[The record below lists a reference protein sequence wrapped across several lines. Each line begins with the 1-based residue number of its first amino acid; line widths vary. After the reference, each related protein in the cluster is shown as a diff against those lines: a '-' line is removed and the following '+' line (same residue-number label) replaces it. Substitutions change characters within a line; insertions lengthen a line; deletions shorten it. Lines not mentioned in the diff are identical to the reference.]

1 MRRALAML
9 SAALIP
15 LAAGASEAMDSA
27 RADLE
32 AARAGH
38 SAALEKIAAARA
50 GYSKR
55 ISEASARVSELEK
68 RLAVVRGRTAGAE
81 SVSVRLGEK
90 QGAYEGLRAEAALL
104 AGALSEAGAGPRP
117 FVSAEPSAFLSDLEN
132 LELASRRAAF
142 SIEVLEKMLPDG
154 GAERVL
160 SEVSAGKGPIVRID
174 PSLGKVSRLRG
185 RTVLGEISAGGVWMY
200 PILAFGLA
208 ALLTAAAKAAV
219 SMRVRRLPDGLVGA
233 VVSRLESGD
242 AAGAMAAAESA
253 PAPYARLLSFFVKNR
268 GVGRQLLEEAAY
280 EQMLEVGDRLY
291 SGLGFISVTA
301 AVSPLLGLLG
311 TVTGIIKTFSDL
323 SVYGAGNP
331 NLMSGGISEALIT
344 TEYGLVIAIPSFV
357 VHALLSRRAKAVLS
371 DMEKASAAFMG
382 RAFKS

>member
-1 MRRALAML
+1 MRLISQGRA
-9 SAALIP
+9 
-15 LAAGASEAMDSA
+15 ENEA
-27 RADLE
+27 RACH
-32 AARAGH
+32 AFCRTH
-38 SAALEKIAAARA
+38 SACCGRVGGDGFRPRRFGSSQGRAFRGARKNR
-50 GYSKR
+50 GGPGWLFKEDFRSFGQGF
-55 ISEASARVSELEK
+55 ELEK
-68 RLAVVRGRTAGAE
+68 RLAAVRGRTAGAE

-208 ALLTAAAKAAV
+208 ALLTASAKAAV

-253 PAPYARLLSFFVKNR
+253 PAPYARLLSFFVK
-268 GVGRQLLEEAAY
+268 
-280 EQMLEVGDRLY
+280 
-291 SGLGFISVTA
+291 
-301 AVSPLLGLLG
+301 
-311 TVTGIIKTFSDL
+311 TG
-323 SVYGAGNP
+323 
-331 NLMSGGISEALIT
+331 
-344 TEYGLVIAIPSFV
+344 
-357 VHALLSRRAKAVLS
+357 
-371 DMEKASAAFMG
+371 ASAGSFLRRRPTSRCSRLATGSIRGWGSFP
-382 RAFKS
+382 